1 MNSDIICVLGGT
13 FNPVHTGHIEIARH
27 VHSQFNLDKI
37 LIMPSGNPSS
47 YKDTSLIADAKDRC
61 NMISLSIKDYPYMEL
76 SELEVKRPGRTYTC
90 DTLKILKEKYNL
102 IYFIIGADSLFSID
116 KWYHADYVMKNCH
129 LLAANRDN
137 LDDEMIKQ
145 RIEFLKN
152 TYGALIDIID
162 TPALPYSSTVIRENL
177 KNGVS
182 VEKMINPAVYD
193 YIMKHGLYGV
203 KSSKLEE

>member
-1 MNSDIICVLGGT
+1 MTDQKT
-13 FNPVHTGHIEIARH
+13 
-27 VHSQFNLDKI
+27 
-37 LIMPSGNPSS
+37 
-47 YKDTSLIADAKDRC
+47 
-61 NMISLSIKDYPYMEL
+61 
-76 SELEVKRPGRTYTC
+76 
-90 DTLKILKEKYNL
+90 
-102 IYFIIGADSLFSID
+102 
-116 KWYHADYVMKNCH
+116 DYVMKNCH

-193 YIMKHGLYGV
+193 YIRKHGLYGV

>member
-1 MNSDIICVLGGT
+1 MNSDIICVFGGT

-27 VHSQFNLDKI
+27 VHSQFNIDKI

-61 NMISLSIKDYPYMEL
+61 N
-76 SELEVKRPGRTYTC
+76 
-90 DTLKILKEKYNL
+90 
-102 IYFIIGADSLFSID
+102 IGADSLFSID

-152 TYGALIDIID
+152 TYGALVDIID

>member
-1 MNSDIICVLGGT
+1 MNSDIICVFGGT

-102 IYFIIGADSLFSID
+102 I
-116 KWYHADYVMKNCH
+116 
-129 LLAANRDN
+129 
-137 LDDEMIKQ
+137 
-145 RIEFLKN
+145 
-152 TYGALIDIID
+152 
-162 TPALPYSSTVIRENL
+162 
-177 KNGVS
+177 
-182 VEKMINPAVYD
+182 
-193 YIMKHGLYGV
+193 
-203 KSSKLEE
+203 

>member
-1 MNSDIICVLGGT
+1 MIKAKPNGVKT
-13 FNPVHTGHIEIARH
+13 FQNFP
-27 VHSQFNLDKI
+27 
-37 LIMPSGNPSS
+37 
-47 YKDTSLIADAKDRC
+47 
-61 NMISLSIKDYPYMEL
+61 
-76 SELEVKRPGRTYTC
+76 RTAPKVRGEY
-90 DTLKILKEKYNL
+90 LPALHL

>member
-1 MNSDIICVLGGT
+1 MRGRG
-13 FNPVHTGHIEIARH
+13 A
-27 VHSQFNLDKI
+27 
-37 LIMPSGNPSS
+37 
-47 YKDTSLIADAKDRC
+47 YKDR
-61 NMISLSIKDYPYMEL
+61 ISNNSFQGL
-76 SELEVKRPGRTYTC
+76 G
-90 DTLKILKEKYNL
+90 
-102 IYFIIGADSLFSID
+102 
-116 KWYHADYVMKNCH
+116 
-129 LLAANRDN
+129 
-137 LDDEMIKQ
+137 
-145 RIEFLKN
+145 IEFLKN